1 VLAGAGGTLGVLLA
15 WIGVRYLATT
25 NAGLIPRIR
34 DISVDW
40 RVLLFALAVAVVS
53 GLVFCMTPMF
63 QSLRAPLNTCLNA
76 ASGRSAGSRVSGRL
90 RSALVVTE
98 ISLALVLL
106 IASGLLTRALLN
118 LQQVKAGFR
127 GDHVLTAQLSL
138 SGQSFR
144 NADYQRQFLIRLRQR
159 LEALPGVEASSIVAG
174 LPPDR
179 PENDNDTT
187 IENFVPRPGGPIQN
201 VAYYQA
207 VEGKFFAAIG
217 ATLLEGRAFDSKDG
231 QNAPGAAIVNR
242 TMATLFWPGQSAI
255 GKRLKPGGAPNWV
268 TVVGVVEDIRN
279 AGLNKPA
286 ASELFLPWVQNPGG
300 FGSAYIVAKAKSDPA
315 QLAIALR
322 TAVRE
327 VDSAVP
333 VSHIRP
339 MEEVMGDA
347 RSQPRFLAGIL
358 GIFSILAL
366 TLAAL
371 GVYGV
376 VSYSVGQRTAEFGI
390 RMALGASG
398 GDVRSLVLR
407 EGMLLSMLGLGI
419 GVAGAFLATRAMRSL
434 LFQVSRF
441 DPMTFVIMAVIL
453 IGVAQA
459 ACVIPAQRATAVDPM
474 RALRYE

>member
-1 VLAGAGGTLGVLLA
+1 
-15 WIGVRYLATT
+15 
-25 NAGLIPRIR
+25 
-34 DISVDW
+34 
-40 RVLLFALAVAVVS
+40 
-53 GLVFCMTPMF
+53 
-63 QSLRAPLNTCLNA
+63 LRA
-76 ASGRSAGSRVSGRL
+76 
-90 RSALVVTE
+90 ALVVAE

-106 IASGLLTRALLN
+106 IGSGLLTRALLN

-127 GDHVLTAQLSL
+127 GDHVLTAQISL

-144 NADYQRQFLIRLRQR
+144 NAGYQRQFLIRLRQR
-159 LEALPGVEASSIVAG
+159 LESLPGVEASSITAG
-174 LPPDR
+174 LPPER

-187 IENFVPRPGGPIQN
+187 IENFVQRQGGPIQN

-207 VEGKFFAAIG
+207 VEGNFFAAIG
-217 ATLLEGRAFDSKDG
+217 ATLVEGRVFDARDG
-231 QNAPGAAIVNR
+231 QGAPGAAMVNR

-255 GKRLKPGGAPNWV
+255 GKRLKPGGGKDWA

-279 AGLNKPA
+279 SGLGKPA
-286 ASELFLPWVQNPGG
+286 ATELFLPWSQNPGFFG
-300 FGSAYIVAKAKSDPA
+300 NGSAYIVAKTKGDPA
-315 QLAIALR
+315 QLATALR
-322 TAVRE
+322 SALRE

-333 VSHIRP
+333 VSHVRP
-339 MEEVMGDA
+339 MEEVMGEA

-376 VSYSVGQRTAEFGI
+376 VSYSVSQRTAEFGI

-407 EGMLLSMLGLGI
+407 EGMLLSVLGLGI
-419 GVAGAFLATRAMRSL
+419 GLAGAVLATRAMRSL

-441 DPMTFVIMAVIL
+441 DPMTFTIMALIL
-453 IGVAQA
+453 TGVALA
-459 ACVIPAQRATAVDPM
+459 ACVIPARRATTVDPM